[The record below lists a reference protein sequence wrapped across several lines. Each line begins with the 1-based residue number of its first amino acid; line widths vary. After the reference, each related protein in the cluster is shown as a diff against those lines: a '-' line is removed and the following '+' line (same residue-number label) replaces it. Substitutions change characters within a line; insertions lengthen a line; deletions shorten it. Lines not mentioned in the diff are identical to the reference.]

1 MLWNVLRILYDH
13 RMSLISLK
21 EDIMCTSNIDSFDG
35 NLDNPMGS
43 ISDEDG
49 LRLDKPY
56 QLGDFFF
63 GNAEIDPLDA
73 EHDQFDFIG
82 LQMDS
87 KTVEE
92 DNEWELP
99 VESITLRH
107 EILHQ
112 PILDDPSIPSS
123 ANSAN
128 RLSKNQWFEI
138 AT

>member
-13 RMSLISLK
+13 RVSLIALK
-21 EDIMCTSNIDSFDG
+21 EDIMSSSNIDSSFDG
-35 NLDNPMGS
+35 ENQIGS
-43 ISDEDG
+43 LSDEDG
-49 LRLDKPY
+49 LRGDRPY
-56 QLGDFFF
+56 QLGDFYF

-92 DNEWELP
+92 DNDWEVP

-107 EILHQ
+107 EIIHE
-112 PILDDPSIPSS
+112 PIVNDPYIPNSTPL
-123 ANSAN
+123 ANK
-128 RLSKNQWFEI
+128 LS
-138 AT
+138 